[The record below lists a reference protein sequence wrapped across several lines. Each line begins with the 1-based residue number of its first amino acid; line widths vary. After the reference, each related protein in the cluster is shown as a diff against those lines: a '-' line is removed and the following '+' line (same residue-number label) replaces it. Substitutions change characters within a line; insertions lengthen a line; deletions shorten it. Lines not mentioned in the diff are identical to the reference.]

1 MEYRC
6 VRIGFDDNRTLGG
19 METGGRAALPVFREL
34 MLNTYQAKLVG
45 PAPSFPADMENNIAA
60 YLNGKFTQEEA
71 ARFFN
76 SPDTGDAAAD
86 RIRFCRAASTLLAT
100 KACEV
105 PLIPLPVVYQL
116 KDGHGRIVFYER
128 VKQFTPLVEITYP
141 QHQPPFPSLAARWPL
156 LHFCWSGCARKVLLV
171 AQSFDGIK
179 VGGFSGRVE
188 AKADSHQGCR
198 EQELAEAVP
207 KEMRLGKGRRTGLSD
222 MSERAEGVKSGPQWG
237 ERRSSM
243 ACTPRPERRA

>member
-1 MEYRC
+1 MTTAHWAEWK
-6 VRIGFDDNRTLGG
+6 
-19 METGGRAALPVFREL
+19 TGGRAALPVIQRTHAE
-34 MLNTYQAKLVG
+34 
-45 PAPSFPADMENNIAA
+45 
-60 YLNGKFTQEEA
+60 YLSSKAGWPCAILSRGHGKQHCGLSEWQVYAEEA

-76 SPDTGDAAAD
+76 SPIPEMPQRIELDFAALQA
-86 RIRFCRAASTLLAT
+86 RYWQR

-105 PLIPLPVVYQL
+105 PLIPCLSFTSL
-116 KDGHGRIVFYER
+116 KMGMAASFYER

-198 EQELAEAVP
+198 EQELA
-207 KEMRLGKGRRTGLSD
+207 
-222 MSERAEGVKSGPQWG
+222 
-237 ERRSSM
+237 RSSTQGN
-243 ACTPRPERRA
+243 ASREKADVPDSVT